1 MSEQD
6 VPTQTP
12 PPKNEPRHHGC
23 AMFLHDFMAGSQG
36 KEHSRAL
43 TERQLAEELQR
54 NRQLRELFQEDSLER
69 QLKAF
74 RARR

>member
-1 MSEQD
+1 
-6 VPTQTP
+6 
-12 PPKNEPRHHGC
+12 
-23 AMFLHDFMAGSQG
+23 MFLHDFMAGSQG